1 MEHIIS
7 RAGESEATR
16 ATESEE
22 HAKERSQTKAVDS
35 EPEPGIRMAPLL
47 VRLVSETFRIGTGY
61 DCSVLQLKMIRME
74 VSQLNHKDAHL
85 KMQDM
90 KRNFMDQDWDIGK
103 YLRMMN
109 QRSPF
114 LMAVF
119 QQGFRFSPQQAML
132 ALQSLIYRK
141 CQTYKVLKFG
151 SWPILT
157 LSRQSYSTP
166 GIPAFLHSL
175 YLYDDISSDG
185 HRLFSSTASST
196 CVGRS

>member
-1 MEHIIS
+1 MDYIARHAE
-7 RAGESEATR
+7 GNEATR

-22 HAKERSQTKAVDS
+22 PAQKRLRTKVVDLES
-35 EPEPGIRMAPLL
+35 GIRIAPVL
-47 VRLVSETFRIGTGY
+47 VRLVSETVRIETGD
-61 DCSVLQLKMIRME
+61 DCSVLQLDEIRHE

-90 KRNFMDQDWDIGK
+90 KRNFMDQNWDIGK

-141 CQTYKVLKFG
+141 CQTYKVLKF
-151 SWPILT
+151 
-157 LSRQSYSTP
+157 R
-166 GIPAFLHSL
+166 
-175 YLYDDISSDG
+175 
-185 HRLFSSTASST
+185 
-196 CVGRS
+196 